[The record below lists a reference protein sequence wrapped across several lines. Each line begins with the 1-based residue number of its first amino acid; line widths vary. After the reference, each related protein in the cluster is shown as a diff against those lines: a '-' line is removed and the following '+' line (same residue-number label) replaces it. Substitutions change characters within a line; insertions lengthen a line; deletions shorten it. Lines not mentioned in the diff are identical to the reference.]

1 MTILNLNLNDPLMK
15 ALKAVNSIGGK
26 SLTEEDLKRQR
37 SSMELAG
44 RLAAPS
50 DDVTVTPFTIGEG
63 KGALPCEWVKPDFA
77 HNPKYIILYA
87 HGGGYTCGGLSY
99 ARILAAKL
107 ATATGFS
114 VVSFEYRLAPEHTY
128 PAQLEDCES
137 VWTYLKKKG
146 YKENQIILA
155 GDSAGGNLVLCFTQK
170 LLSQKKRAPR
180 MLLLF
185 SPWTDMTA
193 TSKSYEKYEE
203 KDPFLNKEFIL
214 GVRGAY
220 VLGKEGTTEPA
231 GAKESADA
239 AVKAGA
245 DPVDFAAPQFSPLYG
260 DLFGFPTTYIQVG
273 KNEVLHDDSTSLY
286 KKLKKAGANAEL
298 DVEQDG
304 WHVYQQ
310 MPLPLAG
317 RAMKRLSTYVTKEFY
332 GEELLKI

>member
-1 MTILNLNLNDPLMK
+1 MAILNLNLNDPLMK

-50 DDVTVTPFTIGEG
+50 DDVAVTPFAIGEG
-63 KGALPCEWVKPDFA
+63 KGALPCEWVKPDLA
-77 HNPKYIILYA
+77 HNQNNIILYA

-114 VVSFEYRLAPEHTY
+114 VISFEYRLAPEHTY
-128 PAQLEDCES
+128 PAQLEDCEC
-137 VWTYLKKKG
+137 VWNYLKKKG

-155 GDSAGGNLVLCFTQK
+155 GDSAGGNLVLCLTQK
-170 LLSQKKRAPR
+170 LLAKKKKMPR

-193 TSKSYEKYEE
+193 TAKSYEKYEG
-203 KDPFLNKEFIL
+203 KDPILNKEFIL

-220 VLGKEGTTEPA
+220 LG
-231 GAKESADA
+231 
-239 AVKAGA
+239 VKDKTAEFT
-245 DPVDFAAPQFSPLYG
+245 DPKFSPLFG
-260 DLFGFPTTYIQVG
+260 ELSGFPTTYIQVG

-286 KKLKKAGANAEL
+286 KKLKKAEVNAEL
-298 DVEQDG
+298 DVEKDG

-310 MPLPLAG
+310 MPLPVAG
-317 RAMKRLSTYVTKEFY
+317 RAMKRLAAYVSKEIY
-332 GEELLKI
+332 GENYE

>member
-155 GDSAGGNLVLCFTQK
+155 GDSAGGNLVLCLTQK
-170 LLSQKKRAPR
+170 LLEKKKKTPR

-193 TSKSYEKYEE
+193 TAKSYEKYEG
-203 KDPFLNKEFIL
+203 KDPILNKEFIL

-220 VLGKEGTTEPA
+220 VLGKEGA
-231 GAKESADA
+231 
-239 AVKAGA
+239 A

-260 DLFGFPTTYIQVG
+260 DLSGFPTTYIQVG

-310 MPLPLAG
+310 MPLPVAG
-317 RAMKRLSTYVTKEFY
+317 RAMKRLAAYVSKEIY
-332 GEELLKI
+332 GDRYE

>member
-50 DDVTVTPFTIGEG
+50 DDVTVTPFTFGEG
-63 KGALPCEWVKPDFA
+63 KGALPCEWVKPELA
-77 HNPKYIILYA
+77 HNPNYIILYA

-128 PAQLEDCES
+128 PAQLNDCES
-137 VWTYLKKKG
+137 VWEYLKKKG

-155 GDSAGGNLVLCFTQK
+155 GDSAGGNLALCLTQK
-170 LLSQKKRAPR
+170 LLGKKEKTPR

-193 TSKSYEKYEE
+193 TAKSYEKYEG
-203 KDPFLNKEFIL
+203 KDPILNKEFIL
-214 GVRGAY
+214 GVRDAY
-220 VLGKEGTTEPA
+220 AGVREKSTET
-231 GAKESADA
+231 GDEADEA
-239 AVKAGA
+239 IDFS
-245 DPVDFAAPQFSPLYG
+245 DPKYSPLYG
-260 DLFGFPTTYIQVG
+260 DLSGFPTTYIQVG
-273 KNEVLHDDSTSLY
+273 KNEVLYDDSTGLY

-310 MPLPLAG
+310 MPLPVAH
-317 RAMKRLSTYVTKEFY
+317 RAMKRLAKFVSNEIWGQGV
-332 GEELLKI
+332 

>member
-1 MTILNLNLNDPLMK
+1 MAILNLNLNDPLMK

-63 KGALPCEWVKPDFA
+63 KGALPCEWVKPDLA
-77 HNPKYIILYA
+77 HNPNYIILYA

-99 ARILAAKL
+99 ARILATKL

-114 VVSFEYRLAPEHTY
+114 VISFEYRLAPEHTY

-137 VWTYLKKKG
+137 VWNYLKKKG

-155 GDSAGGNLVLCFTQK
+155 GDSAGGNLVLCLTQK
-170 LLSQKKRAPR
+170 LLEKKKKMPR

-193 TSKSYEKYEE
+193 TAKSYEKYEG
-203 KDPFLNKEFIL
+203 KDPILNKEFIL

-220 VLGKEGTTEPA
+220 LGVKDKT
-231 GAKESADA
+231 ADF
-239 AVKAGA
+239 A
-245 DPVDFAAPQFSPLYG
+245 DPKFSPLFG
-260 DLFGFPTTYIQVG
+260 ELSGFPTTYIQVG

-286 KKLKKAGANAEL
+286 KKLKKAEVNAEL
-298 DVEQDG
+298 DVEKDG

-310 MPLPLAG
+310 MPLPVAG
-317 RAMKRLSTYVTKEFY
+317 RAMKRLAAYVSQELY
-332 GEELLKI
+332 GDDKMQAN

>member
-146 YKENQIILA
+146 YKENQILLA

-203 KDPFLNKEFIL
+203 KDPILNKEFIL
-214 GVRGAY
+214 GVRDAY
-220 VLGKEGTTEPA
+220 VGLKEKNDAVNSSVA
-231 GAKESADA
+231 GNDETSET
-239 AVKAGA
+239 
-245 DPVDFAAPQFSPLYG
+245 VDFSSPKYSPLYG
-260 DLFGFPTTYIQVG
+260 DLSGFPTTYIQVG

-310 MPLPLAG
+310 MPLPVAG
-317 RAMKRLSTYVTKEFY
+317 RAMKRLSTYVTNEFY
-332 GEELLKI
+332 GEELFLP